1 MGYSAGGPLALH
13 FANKYPGRV
22 HALVMEAGVSTVYEV
37 PGEDYMDSFWAKIF
51 LNNRI
56 QDFLSWIS
64 VLAIRVAFKMVFKSM
79 IRIETL
85 LDKEEIKKF
94 AALVSNDKERR
105 IWLRNLIETTLPMSI
120 RKLGLNHDIEL
131 LTSIKEI
138 PVSSINAKALLIYS
152 KEDNDVKWL
161 NAEYLLTHL
170 KDFELLVTHGGH
182 MMWVGEDM
190 DKIKSKRIEF
200 LKSIKFP

>member
-1 MGYSAGGPLALH
+1 
-13 FANKYPGRV
+13 
-22 HALVMEAGVSTVYEV
+22 
-37 PGEDYMDSFWAKIF
+37 
-51 LNNRI
+51 
-56 QDFLSWIS
+56 
-64 VLAIRVAFKMVFKSM
+64 MVFKSM
-79 IRIETL
+79 LRIETL

-94 AALVSNDKERR
+94 TALVSNDKERR

-138 PVSSINAKALLIYS
+138 PVGSINAKALLIYS

-161 NAEYLLTHL
+161 NAEYLQTHL

-190 DKIKSKRIEF
+190 DEIKSKRIEF
-200 LKSIKFP
+200 LKSINFE